1 MNLWITMILAGL
13 ATYLIRLSFIAL
25 MNQSS
30 MPNLIIRSLLFIPPA
45 VLTAIIF
52 PEMFLRDGVLDFS
65 FGNTRLIAGLIAG
78 LVAWRT
84 RNAVITIVVGMIVLW
99 GLGWLGASL

>member
-1 MNLWITMILAGL
+1 MSRDVLEHDEINHDDHDLVAVQGHRADLTGVDDTQVAAARERLAALDGADRPL
-13 ATYLIRLSFIAL
+13 GSATGSGRGRTGR
-25 MNQSS
+25 
-30 MPNLIIRSLLFIPPA
+30 P
-45 VLTAIIF
+45 
-52 PEMFLRDGVLDFS
+52 LR
-65 FGNTRLIAGLIAG
+65 LIAG